1 MACVD
6 VVLHASHVLLEL
18 FLYLFP
24 IHLLRV
30 EGVWVCVCVCDVI
43 LEYYFQF
50 YKFRGQGGGECDF
63 SSFTLFTFLFHKFY
77 GEGGGDA
84 NPLSLHSRSALD
96 SDESLND

>member
-1 MACVD
+1 MCGCEM
-6 VVLHASHVLLEL
+6 S
-18 FLYLFP
+18 FLNLQIP
-24 IHLLRV
+24 GPGG
-30 EGVWVCVCVCDVI
+30 E
-43 LEYYFQF
+43 
-50 YKFRGQGGGECDF
+50 GGGERCDI